1 MPTCD
6 VFGVSFLNLLLINA
20 NQQRFTSR
28 RILASTSL
36 STSIELSLRSGSAQ
50 SSPTTSIRPIT
61 PAGWSRRDTPRTLAG
76 QRHGAA
82 CSTADQSRLVS
93 SRLLSA
99 SNKCKSTT
107 VHVTQNPSFHLLVNF
122 IELSLDLVHAILTHN
137 KHSAYHQWVGLATTL
152 LELLPGSG
160 AEPLVPRP
168 TSLVAVVER
177 LTGAQNCAVEGER

>member
-1 MPTCD
+1 MRCFWGIVSEPASNQCKSTKVHVTQNPSFQPPCQLQLNFRCDPVQRNPHPQQAFGLSPQRAGLAATLLELLPGSGTEPLVPRPT
-6 VFGVSFLNLLLINA
+6 S
-20 NQQRFTSR
+20 
-28 RILASTSL
+28 
-36 STSIELSLRSGSAQ
+36 
-50 SSPTTSIRPIT
+50 
-61 PAGWSRRDTPRTLAG
+61 
-76 QRHGAA
+76 
-82 CSTADQSRLVS
+82 LVS

-107 VHVTQNPSFHLLVNF
+107 VHVTQNPSFQLLVNF